1 MDTWLAIVAIV
12 LGSLGLSAFLGTQR
26 HRIRLLELQA
36 KDKELEIER
45 MKQETKL
52 LEAKSAELPSWL
64 DQSNPEEVRR
74 YREAHAE
81 VGQLAVKDAPKRLS

>member
-1 MDTWLAIVAIV
+1 MEFWLAIVAIV
-12 LGSLGLSAFLGTQR
+12 LGSFGLRAFLGTQQN
-26 HRIRLLELQA
+26 RIKLLELQT

-45 MKQETKL
+45 MKHETKL

-64 DQSNPEEVRR
+64 DQSDPEEVRR

-81 VGQLAVKDAPKRLS
+81 VGQLVPKR

>member
-1 MDTWLAIVAIV
+1 MDFWFAIVVIV
-12 LGSLGLSAFLGTQR
+12 LGSLAFSAFLGTQR
-26 HRIRLLELQA
+26 NRIKLLELQT

-64 DQSNPEEVRR
+64 DQNDPEEVRR

-81 VGQLAVKDAPKRLS
+81 VGQLTTKR

>member
-1 MDTWLAIVAIV
+1 MDFWLAIVAIV
-12 LGSLGLSAFLGTQR
+12 VSSLILRAFLGSQQN
-26 HRIRLLELQA
+26 RLKQLQLEA
-36 KDKELEIER
+36 RNKELDIER

-52 LEAKSAELPSWL
+52 LEAKGPELPSWL

-81 VGQLAVKDAPKRLS
+81 VGSLQPNDAPKRAT

>member
-1 MDTWLAIVAIV
+1 MDFWLAIVAIV
-12 LGSLGLSAFLGTQR
+12 LGSVGLRTFLAAQQN
-26 HRIRLLELQA
+26 RIKLLELQTR
-36 KDKELEIER
+36 DKELEVER

-64 DQSNPEEVRR
+64 DQNDPEEVRR

-81 VGQLAVKDAPKRLS
+81 VGQLTKR

>member
-1 MDTWLAIVAIV
+1 MDFWFAIVAIV
-12 LGSLGLSAFLGTQR
+12 VASLGLSAFLGTQKN
-26 HRIRLLELQA
+26 RIKLLELQT

-52 LEAKSAELPSWL
+52 LEAKGAELPSWL
-64 DQSNPEEVRR
+64 DQSDAEEVRR

-81 VGQLAVKDAPKRLS
+81 VGQLTTKR